1 MYLNQQNQLMLM
13 DLLCKYIN
21 IPIGT
26 LVPNFIALSIS
37 STEPIPSYNAN
48 IASLIYGIKTR
59 FAINPGISYAVT
71 VSFFIYLAKLYINIY
86 KIIL

>member
-1 MYLNQQNQLMLM
+1 MLM
-13 DLLCKYIN
+13 DLLYILYT

-37 STEPIPSYNAN
+37 STVLIPSYNVN

-71 VSFFIYLAKLYINIY
+71 VSFFI
-86 KIIL
+86 

>member
-1 MYLNQQNQLMLM
+1 MLM
-13 DLLCKYIN
+13 VLLCIYKL
-21 IPIGT
+21 PIGT

-37 STEPIPSYNAN
+37 STEPIPSYNVN

-71 VSFFIYLAKLYINIY
+71 VSFFI
-86 KIIL
+86 